1 MPTQEADLAL
11 VSEEK
16 TRCHKLIHPA
26 NLLLD
31 RAIQSMSAARGNS
44 VPVSQPFD

>member
-11 VSEEK
+11 VSVEK
-16 TRCHKLIHPA
+16 TRCHNLIRLA

-31 RAIQSMSAARGNS
+31 RAIQSLSAARGNN

>member
-16 TRCHKLIHPA
+16 TRCHHLIRPA
-26 NLLLD
+26 NLLLARD
-31 RAIQSMSAARGNS
+31 IQSMSAARGSN
-44 VPVSQPFD
+44 VPVSTPFD